1 MQIISSRCDENTLED
16 AFIIVSEIEVKDD
29 RGQSSF
35 YTLAD
40 LDGEPAF
47 YHSEHSLL
55 DDLLEDERSEAFDGE
70 LKSCDMGISDY
81 EEVFEMG
88 ASLIK
93 EILRYLV
100 FLVRGDADE
109 EVAPVQPRAALL
121 QGAVAE
127 LVDGVA
133 GVADELPEENFP
145 MGVDGMDHE
154 IQQPFGFRFELSFSH
169 C

>member
-1 MQIISSRCDENTLED
+1 MQKGCKMGMQIISSRCDENTLED

-40 LDGEPAF
+40 LHGEPAF

-88 ASLIK
+88 ASQIK

-109 EVAPVQPRAALL
+109 VDDLISNARGKDINAIEVPCSDL
-121 QGAVAE
+121 
-127 LVDGVA
+127 
-133 GVADELPEENFP
+133 EEERNWT
-145 MGVDGMDHE
+145 
-154 IQQPFGFRFELSFSH
+154 
-169 C
+169 